1 MTNFMAVTASCINLL
16 GVLFF
21 IREIVKIAIF
31 VIPIALIVMLTLD
44 FTKGVISFDFND
56 DKTLRY
62 VTKRII
68 YAVVLLLV
76 PTSIFGILKAVGIV
90 VTDSQSCWAYV
101 DEASVEDIKEK
112 LENNLSDMQQE
123 TEDLIKEIASS
134 SKMSVKDKESTRKI
148 VSASKNDDNTNSND
162 SNDNTE
168 DTSTNNGKITLD
180 WNNLSKVSNIS
191 SAGKLSKA
199 INKTK
204 NLKKWEPYAIELYD
218 AEKNNKVNVFFLVG
232 LEAHESGLMKSSL
245 SKDCNNLGGV
255 KAKPTCSGHGSYKK
269 FGTKNA
275 FIKYHAKLLNKSYIK
290 QGRKSLSSI
299 KSKYCG
305 SGCGDWISATKKFGN
320 QLYNQA
326 KKIK

>member
-1 MTNFMAVTASCINLL
+1 MISFISVTNSCINLL

-21 IREIVKIAIF
+21 IRELLKVAFF
-31 VIPIALIVMLTLD
+31 VVPIALILMLVLD
-44 FTKGVISFDFND
+44 FTKGVISFDFSD
-56 DKTLRY
+56 DKTLKY

-68 YAVVLLLV
+68 YAVVLLLI
-76 PTSIFGILKAVGIV
+76 PTSIFGVLKAVGLT
-90 VTDSQSCWAYV
+90 VTDSESCWAYV

-112 LENNLSDMQQE
+112 IENSLEDMKQE
-123 TEDLIKEIASS
+123 TQDLINEIASS
-134 SKMSVKDKESTRKI
+134 SKMTVQDKESTRKI
-148 VSASKNDDNTNSND
+148 VSNSNNSSNNSSNNTSND
-162 SNDNTE
+162 S
-168 DTSTNNGKITLD
+168 SSNGKITLD
-180 WNNLSKVSNIS
+180 WNNLSKTSNIG

-204 NLKKWEPYAIELYD
+204 NLKKWEPYAIQLYD

-255 KAKPTCSGHGSYKK
+255 KAKPRCSGHGSYKK
-269 FGTKNA
+269 FDSKNA
-275 FIKYHAKLLNKSYIK
+275 FIKYHANLLKKGYIK

-299 KSKYCG
+299 GSKYCG
-305 SGCGDWISATKKFGN
+305 SGCGDWIPGTKKFGN
-320 QLYNQA
+320 QLYKQA